1 MALSFKMPVWQSSG
15 NVFKNRSKIMAEKIK
30 PPSIVLNPEQEE
42 RVTSTLALM
51 KKGKEIIEGM
61 KAFDEDVSAEEK
73 AIDDLMSFGEDFL
86 RRFGSKKLIK

>member
-1 MALSFKMPVWQSSG
+1 MG
-15 NVFKNRSKIMAEKIK
+15 EKIK

-42 RVTSTLALM
+42 KVTSTLALM

-61 KAFDEDVSAEEK
+61 KEFGEDVTAEEK
-73 AIDDLMSFGEDFL
+73 AINDLMSFGEDFL